1 MGLYNRADD
10 WSYCGRYYA
19 DSLFFFV
26 FSLLFMY
33 YFHFLPLPL
42 IRIDNNCLLLAWI
55 QILCL
60 YVLWLVC
67 KEWDSSRE
75 GIVKRAI
82 KLEKRRILCVQF
94 RNHGR
99 IGVEKP
105 RGEEEEILSYRFPS
119 VMWFDQTSRKKKP
132 VPSKTLAH
140 WRANDDDHVVGLNFS
155 GNGILLLR
163 MKCCRS
169 GSLTFYVTISRGG
182 SVVSSFGSS
191 KSCDEKCV
199 PVSFSIW
206 WAGLWCGRG
215 HAAKRDRQQHNSRP
229 LYSALSHVG

>member
-1 MGLYNRADD
+1 MCSSGIMEELGLKNQEGRRK
-10 WSYCGRYYA
+10 RYY
-19 DSLFFFV
+19 
-26 FSLLFMY
+26 
-33 YFHFLPLPL
+33 L
-42 IRIDNNCLLLAWI
+42 IDFRV
-55 QILCL
+55 LCDL
-60 YVLWLVC
+60 
-67 KEWDSSRE
+67 
-75 GIVKRAI
+75 I
-82 KLEKRRILCVQF
+82 KPLEK
-94 RNHGR
+94 N
-99 IGVEKP
+99 
-105 RGEEEEILSYRFPS
+105 
-119 VMWFDQTSRKKKP
+119 P

-206 WAGLWCGRG
+206 WAGLLMRSGACRKTRPTTTQLTAAIFCAITCRIEPTEKRRASTSFFFFCFCGNFDGCTLNDTRKF
-215 HAAKRDRQQHNSRP
+215 HK
-229 LYSALSHVG
+229 